1 VTNLH
6 FVPFIFTISGD
17 SSFEPRSRLNSSS
30 SMRCPCGYSW
40 LVRLVGHV
48 DEVGIAPWMTGLVLY
63 LRYCVSPNFDAS
75 DCSGCYLSALSL
87 LSICSWLF
95 ILHVPGLVGNF
106 RSCVWSTS
114 RYLADSLSL
123 SSHFLTICPTCSD
136 RCRLHCLCNVLNV
149 VVPESACDFLG
160 IFALLLLSHCLS
172 HVYASLSRS
181 LVVVVISSRPR
192 FSHLQFVRLYFPVRL
207 WFNSH

>member
-1 VTNLH
+1 
-6 FVPFIFTISGD
+6 
-17 SSFEPRSRLNSSS
+17 
-30 SMRCPCGYSW
+30 MRCPCGYSW

-87 LSICSWLF
+87 LSICPWLF

-114 RYLADSLSL
+114 RYLAASLSL

-136 RCRLHCLCNVLNV
+136 RCRLHCWCNVLNV

-181 LVVVVISSRPR
+181 LVVVVIQSFTICAFIFSSASLVQLALAWPR
-192 FSHLQFVRLYFPVRL
+192 SCLFQLQHHELGISLIFSPYAESCVGWWLVK
-207 WFNSH
+207 